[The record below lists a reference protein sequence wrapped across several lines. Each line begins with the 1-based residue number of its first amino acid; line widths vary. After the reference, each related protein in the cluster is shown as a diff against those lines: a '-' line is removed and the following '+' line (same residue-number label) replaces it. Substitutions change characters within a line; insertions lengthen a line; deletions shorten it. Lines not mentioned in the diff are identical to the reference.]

1 MAVVSPALSAQAPA
15 PDAELWDGVIIDP
28 NTQQVTAFTIDG
40 EGRLQFEFYQNVPL
54 GIEGMPILDSLEV
67 PDAEASLKIR
77 DLRYISDLYDH
88 ALGDSLAAGFVSVT
102 YRRNRVR
109 LMFDQGVPLWGAILA
124 SASLLLIGGMGVG
137 LFLTRRERRRVAAE
151 TSERQRAFHA
161 REAERSRL
169 ARELHDGPLQDVHA
183 LRMLSGTSDPES
195 MDREAARIAR
205 ELRAIAEGLRPP
217 ALGRFG
223 LSAALSAH
231 ANRVKDRYPNVAIR
245 LKLDEDGVEA
255 DALPDIVRSSLF
267 RVVQESITNAI
278 EHGGAERLHVSLRLP
293 PRSTDGKIE
302 VEVVDDGSGFAWADG
317 TPDLSALADGGHF
330 GLVGMHERAA
340 AIGGCLDLIP
350 VGLDGKGATVRVSVP
365 DMREPGASS
374 SSKRRR
380 LTPA

>member
-1 MAVVSPALSAQAPA
+1 MATGFISLS
-15 PDAELWDGVIIDP
+15 
-28 NTQQVTAFTIDG
+28 
-40 EGRLQFEFYQNVPL
+40 Y
-54 GIEGMPILDSLEV
+54 S
-67 PDAEASLKIR
+67 
-77 DLRYISDLYDH
+77 SD
-88 ALGDSLAAGFVSVT
+88 
-102 YRRNRVR
+102 RVR
-109 LMFDQGVPLWGAILA
+109 LMFDQLVPLWGALTA
-124 SASLLLIGGMGVG
+124 SVSLLLIGGMGVG
-137 LFLTRRERRRVAAE
+137 VYLTRRERRRIEVEAA
-151 TSERQRAFHA
+151 ERQRAFHA

-231 ANRVKDRYPNVAIR
+231 ANRVKDRSPNVAIH
-245 LKLDEDGVEA
+245 LQLDEDGVEA

-278 EHGGAERLHVSLRLP
+278 EHGGAERIHVALRLP
-293 PRSTDGKIE
+293 SRSTDGEIQ
-302 VEVVDDGSGFAWADG
+302 VEVVDDGSGFAWAG
-317 TPDLSALADGGHF
+317 GAPDLDELADGGHF

-340 AIGGCLDLIP
+340 AIGGRLELIP
-350 VGLDGKGATVRVSVP
+350 GGLDGKGATVRVSVP
-365 DMREPGASS
+365 DMRETGASS